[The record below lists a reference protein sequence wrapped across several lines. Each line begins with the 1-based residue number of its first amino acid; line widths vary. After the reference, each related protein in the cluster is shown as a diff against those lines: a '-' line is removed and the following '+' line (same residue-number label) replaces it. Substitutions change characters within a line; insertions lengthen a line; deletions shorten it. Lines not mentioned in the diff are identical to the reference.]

1 MLSLLRRTTRAL
13 RFLARMPGVL
23 VPVLEMMVPE
33 FVLVVLVMSALVLVL
48 VLVLALVLAMQVL
61 ALALVLA
68 LVLALALVMSV
79 LVVVPREQ
87 VMVAPEAT
95 LVQALVHPQQHRHN
109 YSQPH
114 HRSHRR

>member
-68 LVLALALVMSV
+68 LVMSV

-95 LVQALVHPQQHRHN
+95 LVQALVYPQ
-109 YSQPH
+109 
-114 HRSHRR
+114 